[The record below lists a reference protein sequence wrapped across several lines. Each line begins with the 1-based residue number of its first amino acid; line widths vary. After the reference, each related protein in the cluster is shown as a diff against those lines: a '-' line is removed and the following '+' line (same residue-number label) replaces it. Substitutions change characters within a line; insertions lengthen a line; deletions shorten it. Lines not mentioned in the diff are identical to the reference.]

1 LEYGAELWHGEISK
15 AWSKKLER
23 LQRAL
28 CSAVLQLKGK
38 VATAGMCAELGLRSL
53 ANHRRS
59 LKLGYFE
66 KLCSAE
72 EDRLLSLV
80 FRRRHAELQRGGAR
94 FSGLRSMR
102 KVLLDA
108 GFSREWNARECAPRD
123 VWLSEVESAVSA
135 QGAAEQRDALL
146 ERSTLA
152 NYTRL
157 ELAPGGKDAA
167 MYLWD
172 RSNRPGTKL
181 MTKAR
186 LGHLLLMQ
194 NVARVRG
201 WPASKAVCVMCNG
214 GVEDVTHFLLHCK
227 VLAPCRERFV
237 RSLAVSLK
245 SAGLPGRIVLQRVQQ
260 GGDACLGVMLGGTT
274 EWSCLAGLDEASFR
288 ANCGKANWLACTSAK
303 NFLVAAWRVREAVV
317 GRVKIQGSALL
328 MEPSPRTYAAEVAK
342 QAGSGTEVQ
351 FWRWRRYWWQWVPK
365 AAARWVGATRRSGRR
380 GRAAYYVVT
389 RARENGLF
397 YAWRHVQRSM
407 AGIPEA
413 HVKGFMALADALEYA
428 RRHGVV

>member
-1 LEYGAELWHGEISK
+1 
-15 AWSKKLER
+15 
-23 LQRAL
+23 
-28 CSAVLQLKGK
+28 
-38 VATAGMCAELGLRSL
+38 
-53 ANHRRS
+53 
-59 LKLGYFE
+59 
-66 KLCSAE
+66 
-72 EDRLLSLV
+72 
-80 FRRRHAELQRGGAR
+80 
-94 FSGLRSMR
+94 
-102 KVLLDA
+102 
-108 GFSREWNARECAPRD
+108 
-123 VWLSEVESAVSA
+123 
-135 QGAAEQRDALL
+135 
-146 ERSTLA
+146 
-152 NYTRL
+152 
-157 ELAPGGKDAA
+157 

-172 RSNRPGTKL
+172 RSNRQGTKL

-380 GRAAYYVVT
+380 GRAA
-389 RARENGLF
+389 F
-397 YAWRHVQRSM
+397 
-407 AGIPEA
+407 
-413 HVKGFMALADALEYA
+413 
-428 RRHGVV
+428 